1 MKKEVEIAV
10 PPEYLNDKE
19 FLFNLTAQK
28 LRLNPAEIS
37 AVVPLRRSI
46 DARSSNPVF
55 RILSNVYIN
64 ESPPAEER
72 IINYR
77 NVKSDKKVLIIGF
90 GPAGMFAAL
99 RLIELGIK
107 PVIIERGKDV
117 QSRRRDLRAIQQF
130 HKVNPDSNYCFGEGG
145 AGTYSDGKLYTRSTK
160 RGNVKKVLNILV
172 QHGAKEDILID
183 AHPHIGSNKLPGI
196 VKSIRETILNCGG
209 EIFFNSRV
217 TDFIIKEEKILGV
230 VFNDE
235 NEVIGDA
242 VILATGHSARDIFY
256 LLHKHNIKIEPKPFA
271 MGVRIEHPQ
280 PLINEIQYHTKQ
292 KNENLPAANYSVA
305 CEINGRGVYSF
316 CMCPGGIIV
325 PASTS
330 PGEIVVNGMSLS
342 KRDSPF
348 ANAGFVVTVE
358 EKDWKIYDNDYP
370 FSALKLQQQI
380 ETLTFDLANLP
391 AGKAGKSQSAPAQ
404 RITDF
409 VSKKTSATLLPTS
422 YIPGLTSAPLHDSL
436 PEFITSALKKALF
449 IFNKKMKGFY
459 TEEAQIV
466 APESR
471 TSSPIRIPRNKET
484 LMHIQIEGLF
494 PCGEGAGYAGGIVS
508 SAIDGENCADAVEK
522 VF

>member
-1 MKKEVEIAV
+1 MKKEIEITI
-10 PPEYLNDKE
+10 PPEYLSDKD
-19 FLFNLTAQK
+19 FLYNIVSQK
-28 LRLNPAEIS
+28 LKFNPAEIT
-37 AVVPLRRSI
+37 AIVPLRRSI
-46 DARSSNPVF
+46 DARSHNPTF
-55 RILSNVYIN
+55 KILFAVYIN
-64 ESPPAEER
+64 ENPAAEQKK
-72 IINYR
+72 IIYK
-77 NVKSDKKVLIIGF
+77 NVKGDKRVLIVGF

-117 QSRRRDLRAIQQF
+117 QARRRDLRAIQQF

-160 RGNVKKVLNILV
+160 RGDVKKILNILV

-183 AHPHIGSNKLPGI
+183 AHPHIGSNLLPGV
-196 VKSIRETILNCGG
+196 VKAVRETILSSGG

-217 TDFIIKEEKILGV
+217 TGFILKDEKILGV
-230 VFNDE
+230 VVNDIDE
-235 NEVIGDA
+235 IQADA

-256 LLHKHNIKIEPKPFA
+256 LLHKNNIKIEPKSFA

-292 KNENLPAANYSVA
+292 KNENLPAAAYSVA
-305 CEINGRGVYSF
+305 CDIEGRGVYSF

-325 PASTS
+325 PAATS

-358 EKDWKIYDNDYP
+358 EKDWKIYNKDYP
-370 FSALKLQQQI
+370 FSALKLQQEI
-380 ETLTFDLANLP
+380 ETLSFELAD
-391 AGKAGKSQSAPAQ
+391 KTQSAPAQ
-404 RITDF
+404 RVTDF
-409 VSKKTSATLLPTS
+409 VKGVQSSSLPQTS
-422 YIPGLTSAPLHDSL
+422 YIPGLTSAPLHKEL
-436 PEFITSALKKALF
+436 PSFIVNNLKKAVF
-449 IFNKKMKGFY
+449 IFNKKMRGYY

-471 TSSPIRIPRNKET
+471 TSSPIRIPRDKET

-494 PCGEGAGYAGGIVS
+494 PSGEGAGYAGGIVS
-508 SAIDGENCADAVEK
+508 SAIDGENCADAVVK
-522 VF
+522 YMD